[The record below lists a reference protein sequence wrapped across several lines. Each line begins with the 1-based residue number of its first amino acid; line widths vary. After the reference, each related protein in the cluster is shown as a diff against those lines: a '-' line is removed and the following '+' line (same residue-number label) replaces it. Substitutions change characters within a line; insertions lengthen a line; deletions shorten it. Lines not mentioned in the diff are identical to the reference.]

1 MNTPVLKLDRRT
13 FLKGSAMAAGGLVL
27 GFYLPD
33 TNEVEA
39 QSNPSP
45 TRMNAW
51 IQIGADES
59 VTMTIHKPEFGQGS
73 VTALSMLLAEELEC
87 DWKKVK
93 TEFADTID
101 PVYMMGA
108 PIQGVYGSTA
118 IRTGWEPLR
127 RAGAIACQMLLE
139 AAAARWSVPV
149 SDLRAENGTIL
160 NTKTNARLTYGSVAE
175 AASKLDIMPRAYPK
189 DPATFKLIGKS
200 IPRLDTPDKVNGK
213 TIFGI
218 DVRLPGMLYASL
230 ERCPVS
236 GGKVKSFDATA
247 AKAVPGFREAVQIS
261 NGVAV
266 IADNTWA
273 AFQARK
279 ALKIE
284 WDEGVNATA
293 STASLKQMFAQ
304 MGEKPGTEARKTGDA
319 QAAIAAAAKKIEA
332 VYEVPYL
339 SHAPMEPMNCVA
351 VWSPNECEIWSGIQM
366 MNISRNIAAKAA
378 GLPVEKVRVHTQY
391 LGGGFGRRGRQDFV
405 KEAVEIARTVSGG
418 IPIKLT
424 WTREDDM
431 MHDGYRPM
439 SRVQFTGALDADG
452 WPTAWMVR
460 VIAPSFTGMR
470 NGVDNSAVNGVSNVP
485 YDIPNIYS
493 EYHAP
498 YVTPDVLNEFVPNG
512 FGIPVDYW
520 RAPGANANSYYTESF
535 IDELA
540 AAGGKDPVEFRR
552 KLLGKNPRLTAAL
565 DLTAE
570 KAGWGKPLPAGRF
583 QGVAVGG
590 NSASFS
596 AQICEIS
603 IERGKVKV
611 HRYVTAVD
619 CGQVI
624 NPRGAIQQVE
634 SGIVYALAQA
644 LRNTITI
651 DKGRVQQTNFHQY
664 EPIRMDEMPKIEVYL
679 MPSTNPPG
687 GLGEHCNP
695 HAVPALTNAIFK
707 ATGRRVRELPLRLS
721 GLA

>member
-1 MNTPVLKLDRRT
+1 MSAPILKLDRRT

-33 TNEVEA
+33 ANEAEA
-39 QSNPSP
+39 QSNAAPV
-45 TRMNAW
+45 RMNAW
-51 IQIGADES
+51 IQIGADDT

-73 VTALSMLLAEELEC
+73 VTSLSMLLAEELEC

-93 TEFADTID
+93 TQFADTID

-118 IRTGWEPLR
+118 IRTSWDPLR
-127 RAGAIACQMLLE
+127 KAGAMACQMLLE
-139 AAAARWSVPV
+139 AAAARWNVPV
-149 SDLRAENGTIL
+149 GQLRAENGTIL
-160 NTKTNARLTYGSVAE
+160 NTMTNARLTYGSVAE
-175 AASKLDIMPRAYPK
+175 AASKLDIMPRAYLK
-189 DPATFKLIGKS
+189 DPTTFKLIGKS
-200 IPRLDTPDKVNGK
+200 IPRLDTADKVNGK

-218 DVRLPGMLYASL
+218 DVNLPGMLYASL

-247 AKAVPGFREAVQIS
+247 AKAVPGFRYVVQIS

-266 IADNTWA
+266 VADNTWSA
-273 AFQARK
+273 LQGRK

-284 WDEGVNATA
+284 WDEGPNATA
-293 STASLKQMFAQ
+293 STASLKQMFADLS
-304 MGEKPGTEARKTGDA
+304 EKPGAEARKTGDA
-319 QAAIAAAAKKIEA
+319 PAAIAAAAKKIEA
-332 VYEVPYL
+332 VYEVPFL
-339 SHAPMEPMNCVA
+339 SHAPMEPMNCTA

-366 MNISRNIAAKAA
+366 QNISRNIAAKAA

-405 KEAVEIARTVSGG
+405 QEAVEIAKAVSGG
-418 IPIKLT
+418 IPVKLT

-431 MHDGYRPM
+431 QHDGYRPM
-439 SRVQFTGALDADG
+439 SRVRFTAALDAQG

-460 VIAPSFTGMR
+460 VVAPSFTGMR
-470 NGVDNSAVNGVSNVP
+470 NGVDNSAVGGVANIP
-485 YDIPNIYS
+485 YEIPNIYAD
-493 EYHAP
+493 YHAP
-498 YVTPDVLNEFVPNG
+498 YVTPDVLNDFRPSG

-520 RAPGANANSYYTESF
+520 RAPGANANSYFTESF

-540 AAGGKDPVEFRR
+540 AAGGKDPIEFRR
-552 KLLGKNPRLTAAL
+552 RLLSKTPRLIAAL
-565 DLTAE
+565 DLVAE
-570 KAGWGKPLPAGRF
+570 KAGYGKPLPAGRF
-583 QGVAVGG
+583 HGVAIGG

-603 IERGKVKV
+603 MEKGKVKV

-619 CGQVI
+619 CGQII
-624 NPRGAIQQVE
+624 NPRGAVQQVE
-634 SGIVYALAQA
+634 SGIIYGLAQA
-644 LRNTITI
+644 LRNSITI

-664 EPIRMDEMPKIEVYL
+664 EPIRMDEMPKIEVHL
-679 MPSTNPPG
+679 MPNTNAPG
-687 GLGEHCNP
+687 GLGEHSNP
-695 HAVPALTNAIFK
+695 HSVPALTNAIFK
-707 ATGRRVRELPLRLS
+707 ATGKRLRELPIRLS

>member
-1 MNTPVLKLDRRT
+1 
-13 FLKGSAMAAGGLVL
+13 
-27 GFYLPD
+27 
-33 TNEVEA
+33 
-39 QSNPSP
+39 
-45 TRMNAW
+45 
-51 IQIGADES
+51 
-59 VTMTIHKPEFGQGS
+59 
-73 VTALSMLLAEELEC
+73 
-87 DWKKVK
+87 
-93 TEFADTID
+93 
-101 PVYMMGA
+101 
-108 PIQGVYGSTA
+108 
-118 IRTGWEPLR
+118 
-127 RAGAIACQMLLE
+127 
-139 AAAARWSVPV
+139 
-149 SDLRAENGTIL
+149 
-160 NTKTNARLTYGSVAE
+160 LTYGSVAE

-189 DPATFKLIGKS
+189 DPTTFKLIGKS

-213 TIFGI
+213 MVFGI
-218 DVRLPGMLYASL
+218 DVTLPGMLYASL

-236 GGKVKSFDATA
+236 GGKVKSFDASA

-266 IADNTWA
+266 IAENTWS

-284 WDEGVNATA
+284 WDEGPNATA

-304 MGEKPGTEARKTGDA
+304 MGQKPGTEARKTGDA
-319 QAAIAAAAKKIEA
+319 QAAIAAAAKKVEA
-332 VYEVPYL
+332 VYEGPYL

-391 LGGGFGRRGRQDFV
+391 MGGGFGRRGRQDFV
-405 KEAVEIARTVSGG
+405 KEAVEIAKTVSGG

-470 NGVDNSAVNGVSNVP
+470 NGVDNSAVGGVANIP
-485 YDIPNIYS
+485 YDIPNIFAD
-493 EYHAP
+493 YHAP
-498 YVTPDVLNEFVPNG
+498 YVTADVLNEFVPNG

-552 KLLGKNPRLTAAL
+552 KLLGKNPRLVAAL
-565 DLTAE
+565 DLVAE

-624 NPRGAIQQVE
+624 NPRGAVQQVE
-634 SGIVYALAQA
+634 SGIVYGLAQA

-664 EPIRMDEMPKIEVYL
+664 EPIRMDEMPKIEVHL
-679 MPSTNPPG
+679 MPNTNAPG
-687 GLGEHCNP
+687 GLGEHSNP
-695 HAVPALTNAIFK
+695 HAVPALTNAIFR
-707 ATGRRVRELPLRLS
+707 ATGRRLRELPIRLS